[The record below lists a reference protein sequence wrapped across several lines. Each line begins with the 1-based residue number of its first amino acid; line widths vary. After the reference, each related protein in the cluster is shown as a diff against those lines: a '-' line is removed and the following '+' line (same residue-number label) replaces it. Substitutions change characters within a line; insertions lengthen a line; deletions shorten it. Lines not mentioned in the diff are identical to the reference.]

1 MTTTPATA
9 TTVTKSRLILLG
21 LLAVFV
27 LPLLLAWL
35 LVRGPLE
42 WRPQSN
48 LNYGALL
55 QPPLH
60 LSSYG
65 VRNVTGAALTAN
77 AIARDWFVVVSLA
90 DTCSET
96 CLQLVAAAEQIKIA
110 VGGDS
115 PRVNLAMLSPPGA
128 AASVLERN
136 WWLPADSGS
145 LERLHSALS
154 STPIDAQ
161 LLLVDYQGYVVL
173 SYLPTEDGLG
183 VLEDLKRLLRSAAS

>member
-1 MTTTPATA
+1 
-9 TTVTKSRLILLG
+9 
-21 LLAVFV
+21 
-27 LPLLLAWL
+27 
-35 LVRGPLE
+35 
-42 WRPQSN
+42 
-48 LNYGALL
+48 
-55 QPPLH
+55 
-60 LSSYG
+60 
-65 VRNVTGAALTAN
+65 
-77 AIARDWFVVVSLA
+77 
-90 DTCSET
+90 
-96 CLQLVAAAEQIKIA
+96 LVAAAEQIKIA